1 MPTSPFHKSFAPS
14 LLHHLH
20 KMDFFKRSL
29 TCLLHPPTHEDL
41 EILLKGEDGEA
52 SFSSKYALPTTAS
65 RSVKKFVLALLPNPI
80 QRRIAPLLYKSPRI
94 HPTSYLDGLRGIASF
109 IVFAHHFTN
118 WVNPYL
124 AYYGVDTEKRPSSL
138 VQLPFIRVIYSGRP
152 MVHVFFVISG
162 FVLSRKPLQLA
173 RAHKYDDLHKCLS
186 SSVFRRGIRLYLPAA
201 FSTFFV
207 LLLIRAG
214 WARQPVEGGFLAQVE
229 DWTSAMFD
237 MTKPWQ
243 WDVIQ
248 NLRYDMHTWT
258 LPVEM
263 VMSMLLFV
271 TITGLSRCK
280 VPIRL
285 VMMIMIMLYCFRSV
299 RWAAVEFLGGA
310 FIAEVDLIQDER
322 AYKAASPQP
331 ASLEDEDCNEDQP
344 STAGLVSPSAD
355 KQPKSAAL
363 GSIAWTIF
371 WWFQLIIALW
381 ICGWPNHDVEK
392 APGLAWLAK
401 HTPEPYLSMGEAQYV
416 DWRAAPWYILA
427 SLQIVFACQQL
438 PSLQRFLNTGPIQ
451 YLASISFA
459 LYLMHGPL
467 FDSIGGRIMTP
478 ILRSVTSMD
487 EAGGWEIFF
496 VWIAGLCA
504 VGIPCLWAADL
515 FWRFVDRPCVDF
527 ARWVERKCLDAGH

>member
-1 MPTSPFHKSFAPS
+1 
-14 LLHHLH
+14 
-20 KMDFFKRSL
+20 MDFFKRTL
-29 TCLLHPPTHEDL
+29 TSSLHPSATDEDL
-41 EILLKGEDGEA
+41 ETLLKAEDGGT
-52 SFSSKYALPTTAS
+52 SFSTKYGLPTTAS
-65 RSVKKFVLALLPNPI
+65 RFIKKIVLAILPNPI
-80 QRRIAPLLYKSPRI
+80 QRRLAPHFYKPSRI
-94 HPTSYLDGLRGIASF
+94 HSTSYLDGLRGIASF
-109 IVFAHHFTN
+109 IVFVHHFTN

-124 AYYGVDTEKRPSSL
+124 AYYGVDNEKRPSSL
-138 VQLPFIRVIYSGRP
+138 VQLPFVRVIYSGRP

-162 FVLSRKPLQLA
+162 FVLSRKPLRLA
-173 RAHKYDDLHKCLS
+173 RAHKFDELHKTLS
-186 SSVFRRGIRLYLPAA
+186 SSVFRRSIRLYLPAA

-214 WARQPVEGGFLAQVE
+214 WARQPVDGGFLAQVG

-263 VMSMLLFV
+263 SMSMLLFV

-285 VMMIMIMLYCFRSV
+285 GMMIMIMLYCFQSG

-310 FIAEVDLIQDER
+310 WIAEVDLIQEER
-322 AYKAASPQP
+322 ATNAGNLQSTAPVEHLDGDQLNPTELPKAATWS
-331 ASLEDEDCNEDQP
+331 
-344 STAGLVSPSAD
+344 GLC
-355 KQPKSAAL
+355 
-363 GSIAWTIF
+363 WTLL
-371 WWFQLIIALW
+371 WWLQLAIALW

-392 APGLAWLAK
+392 APGLAWLVK
-401 HTPEPYLSMGEAQYV
+401 HAPEPYFSLGEEHYT
-416 DWRAAPWYILA
+416 DWRATPWYILA

-438 PSLQRFLNTGPIQ
+438 PPLQRFLTTGPIQ

-467 FDSIGGRIMTP
+467 FDSIGGKIMTP
-478 ILRSVTSMD
+478 ILHSVTSMD
-487 EAGGWEIFF
+487 EAGVWELFF
-496 VWIAGLCA
+496 VWIAGLFA
-504 VGIPCLWAADL
+504 LGIPCLWAADL
-515 FWRFVDRPCVDF
+515 FWRFIDRPCVDF
-527 ARWVERKCLDAGH
+527 ARWVESKCTD

>member
-1 MPTSPFHKSFAPS
+1 MK
-14 LLHHLH
+14 
-20 KMDFFKRSL
+20 FFKRSF
-29 TCLLHPPTHEDL
+29 TSFLHPSAPVEDL
-41 EILLKGEDGEA
+41 ETLLKTEDGET
-52 SFSSKYALPTTAS
+52 SFSTKHVLPTTAS
-65 RSVKKFVLALLPNPI
+65 RLVKKTALALLPTPI
-80 QRRIAPLLYKSPRI
+80 QRCLAPHLNKPPQL

-109 IVFAHHFTN
+109 IVFVHHFTN
-118 WVNPYL
+118 WVKPYL

-138 VQLPFIRVIYSGRP
+138 VQLPFVRVIYSGRP

-162 FVLSRKPLQLA
+162 FVLSRKPLRLA
-173 RAHKYDDLHKCLS
+173 RAHKYDDLHKALS

-214 WARQPVEGGFLAQVE
+214 WARHPVEGGFLAQIG

-237 MTKPWQ
+237 MTEPWQ
-243 WDVIQ
+243 WDVIH

-263 VMSMLLFV
+263 SMSMLLFV
-271 TITGLSRCK
+271 TVTGLSRCK
-280 VPIRL
+280 APIRL
-285 VMMIMIMLYCFRSV
+285 GMMMMVMLYCFQGG

-310 FIAEVDLIQDER
+310 FIAEVDLIQDE
-322 AYKAASPQP
+322 
-331 ASLEDEDCNEDQP
+331 
-344 STAGLVSPSAD
+344 GAD
-355 KQPKSAAL
+355 KAGIVQSTSPEERSDDNQSNLAGSSSIPPVVRPKPATWT
-363 GSIAWTIF
+363 GVAWAVL
-371 WWFQLIIALW
+371 WWAQLIIALW

-401 HTPEPYLSMGEAQYV
+401 NAPEPYFSLGEEHYI

-438 PSLQRFLNTGPIQ
+438 PLLQRFLTTGPIQ

-467 FDSIGGRIMTP
+467 FDSIGRRIMSP
-478 ILRSVTSMD
+478 ILHSVTNMD
-487 EAGGWEIFF
+487 EAGVWELFF
-496 VWIAGLCA
+496 VWIAGLIA
-504 VGIPCLWAADL
+504 LGIPCLWAADI
-515 FWRFVDRPCVDF
+515 FWRCIDRPCVDF
-527 ARWVERKCLDAGH
+527 ARWVERKCIEKKR